1 MTPLRRTATLLVL
14 AALAAGLAGC
24 NTMAGVGKDLK
35 AGGQALESAAEKSKP
50 K

>member
-1 MTPLRRTATLLVL
+1 MIRKLASWLAL
-14 AALAAGLAGC
+14 AALGTALAGC